1 MKYPRYPAYKDSG
14 IEWIG
19 QIPEDWI
26 VTKLKF
32 ISLISADYGINI
44 SADNYIDKGVR
55 FIRITDINEDGTL
68 TSEGVFIREDLSKG
82 KILEKGDLLFARSGS
97 VGTSLLFALTDS
109 QKYSFAGYLVR
120 FRLKRGYSPSYV
132 YLFSQSKLFK
142 NQIKMNSI
150 ETTIENFN
158 GDKYSNLK
166 ICLPNTKIQEH
177 IVSSL
182 NIIFNNINSLILKFS
197 KMIELLKEKRQAI
210 ITKAVTKGLD
220 PNMTMKDSGIE
231 WIGQIPEKWSLVP
244 IKFIM
249 SSNDDVVPESTDPN
263 SQWLYVEISDVT
275 ESDGIINFQKVQ
287 FSEAPTRARRI
298 VKDGDIIISTVR
310 TYLRA
315 IASIKKPEKNTLVST
330 GFAVLRP
337 RYISQDFAKY
347 ALLAD
352 YFIDRVISESTGVSY
367 PAINLEKLTSLKIVL
382 PDSDSQIEITN
393 YLYNIVIKFN
403 LLIEKQKKMIEL
415 LKEYKSSIIFQ
426 AVTGRIDV
434 RGFAGSTTSTNA

>member
-1 MKYPRYPAYKDSG
+1 
-14 IEWIG
+14 
-19 QIPEDWI
+19 
-26 VTKLKF
+26 
-32 ISLISADYGINI
+32 
-44 SADNYIDKGVR
+44 
-55 FIRITDINEDGTL
+55 
-68 TSEGVFIREDLSKG
+68 
-82 KILEKGDLLFARSGS
+82 
-97 VGTSLLFALTDS
+97 
-109 QKYSFAGYLVR
+109 
-120 FRLKRGYSPSYV
+120 
-132 YLFSQSKLFK
+132 
-142 NQIKMNSI
+142 
-150 ETTIENFN
+150 
-158 GDKYSNLK
+158 
-166 ICLPNTKIQEH
+166 
-177 IVSSL
+177 
-182 NIIFNNINSLILKFS
+182 
-197 KMIELLKEKRQAI
+197 MIELLKEKRQAI